1 MREQDAELW
10 VDLSQALKHVH
21 GYDHLARTFARLDED
36 CHRLAM
42 VGQRRCTNGRDVFTE
57 LQGMVLGRTRVDRLA
72 AKS

>member
-1 MREQDAELW
+1 VLVLFACGTLGRIKSLLSAKCVAAMGKQYAELW

-42 VGQRRCTNGRDVFTE
+42 V
-57 LQGMVLGRTRVDRLA
+57 
-72 AKS
+72 